1 MEIYNGSIST
11 SVIDDSS
18 KLSEIYSEY
27 EVNEALGKRLYSFS
41 KFNNLG
47 TDKLWLHLYKNS
59 KRTDC
64 DDQAIHYTDDLP
76 KFVKVVKLDTSDSGE
91 TTTTTTYSF
100 LHKDESSLFPN
111 NKGVNGI
118 NEYKRVDEEAS
129 ATATKEAGKP
139 VTVYKD
145 EVSLVSLSPCIFE
158 IYASTEESE
167 KENGTQLNSVPF
179 AEEITSNYDKY
190 IRAPYTIKVDFGK
203 LSTVNH
209 SHSDSNSFPMSFHT
223 FVSTDFEKQN
233 MLEFLNGK
241 VCTFK
246 EEYYTETNAKG
257 EEVEK
262 VKYKVDDAD
271 YTFSGETV
279 EERCLL
285 AGVSVYCINR
295 DKKTLIWDSIK
306 GDNSTDFSY
315 TTTINSD
322 LTVNFGIE
330 YDLLFVE
337 SPADGVVQYKTE
349 IYYEGIRIDN
359 PNRI

>member
-18 KLSEIYSEY
+18 KLSEVYSEY
-27 EVNEALGKRLYSFS
+27 KVNEALGKRLYSFS

-47 TDKLWLHLYKNS
+47 TDNLWLRLHKNS

-76 KFVKVVKLDTSDSGE
+76 KFVKVVKSDTTTSGE
-91 TTTTTTYSF
+91 GDQAQTTTTTTTTYSF

-129 ATATKEAGKP
+129 EKAGK
-139 VTVYKD
+139 TVYKD
-145 EVSLVSLSPCIFE
+145 EVSLVSLSPCVFE
-158 IYASTEESE
+158 IYANTEED
-167 KENGTQLNSVPF
+167 GTQLSSVSF
-179 AEEITSNYDKY
+179 AEEITPNYDKY
-190 IRAPYTIKVDFGK
+190 IGAPYTIKLDFGK
-203 LSTVNH
+203 LSTVTH
-209 SHSDSNSFPMSFHT
+209 SHSSTDTGSFPMSFHT

-241 VCTFK
+241 ACTFK

-262 VKYKVDDAD
+262 VKYKVDNKD

-285 AGVSVYCINR
+285 AGVSVYCVNR
-295 DKKTLIWDSIK
+295 DKKTLIWDSIN
-306 GDNSTDFSY
+306 GDGSTDFSY
-315 TTTINSD
+315 TTTVNCD

-337 SPADGVVQYKTE
+337 SPAEGIVQYKTE
-349 IYYEGIRIDN
+349 VYYEGIRIDN